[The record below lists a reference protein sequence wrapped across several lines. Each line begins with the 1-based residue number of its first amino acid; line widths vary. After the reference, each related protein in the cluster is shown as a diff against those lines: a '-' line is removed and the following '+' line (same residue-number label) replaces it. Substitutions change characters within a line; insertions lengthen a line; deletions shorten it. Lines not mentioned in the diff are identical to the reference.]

1 MGSAE
6 TETVTDDSPSTDEP
20 PIEPPARRWRDV
32 STYSLAAIG
41 VALVFGF
48 GIVKLARPLGRP
60 FTTFGDI
67 AYIELGVRQAL
78 HHGNALGVYSRF
90 GWHHPGPALFYVMA
104 PWYWLSGDSSRSLF
118 LSAWLINGATALGAV
133 WIVRARADELAA
145 RLTTIVLFASM
156 LIFGFRHFID
166 PWNPKL
172 LALPILLLMVS
183 SAATYSGSAWAFVVA
198 LLTASYLVQT
208 HLGTFPVSVVLL
220 LFGAFGFARR
230 WSSRSADDAGDG
242 SRAVAPRS
250 SRRAP
255 LMVAIG
261 LLTLMWIAPV
271 VQEVTNHN
279 GNLSQIVSFYR
290 HPPANEAR
298 SHPLSSSFVVV
309 SNQSTVVP
317 LGTPKDTNGH
327 RSRLLTA
334 GALAA
339 LGLAA
344 AVVARRRAPFVAALG
359 LTTTIG
365 LAVAVFAASRVVGPQ
380 DTYLFY
386 WTETLPFPAI
396 VAGGWLVLD
405 WTRSAADH
413 RSTQDTAAARPPYGL
428 VVSVVSAVAVVVLL
442 GCVLR
447 SVARASA
454 TSIGDGPRARIIT
467 ARIERELGD
476 KRRPFTLHDEVPK
489 LSDPG
494 ALAVQ
499 LDKDGYHFHLDPTVN
514 LYRGNITGPVA
525 GPTFVI
531 RASEPAAVTGPGERF
546 VVTVG
551 KIDVVE
557 RT

>member
-20 PIEPPARRWRDV
+20 TIEPAARRWRDV
-32 STYSLAAIG
+32 STYSLAAIS
-41 VALVFGF
+41 VALVIGF

-78 HHGNALGVYSRF
+78 HHGNAVGVYSRF

-104 PWYWLSGDSSRSLF
+104 PWYWMSGDSSRSLF
-118 LSAWLINGATALGAV
+118 LSAWLINGASALAAI
-133 WIVRARADELAA
+133 WIVRVRADELAA

-172 LALPILLLMVS
+172 LALPMLLLMVS

-230 WSSRSADDAGDG
+230 WSSRSAGAL
-242 SRAVAPRS
+242 RS

-279 GNLSQIVSFYR
+279 GNLSQIVSFYT
-290 HPPANEAR
+290 HPPPNEAR

-309 SNQSTVVP
+309 SSQSTVVP

-334 GALAA
+334 GGLAA
-339 LGLAA
+339 LGLVAA
-344 AVVARRRAPFVAALG
+344 AVARRRAPFVAALG

-365 LAVAVFAASRVVGPQ
+365 LAVAVLAATRVVGPQ

-386 WTETLPFPAI
+386 WTETLPFPAV
-396 VAGGWLVLD
+396 VAGAWLVLD
-405 WTRSAADH
+405 RTRSAAER
-413 RSTQDTAAARPPYGL
+413 RSTRDTAAARPPHGL
-428 VVSVVSAVAVVVLL
+428 VVSVVSAVAVVVLV

-447 SVARASA
+447 SVAHASA

-531 RASEPAAVTGPGERF
+531 RASAPAAVTGLGERF
-546 VVTVG
+546 VATVG